1 MGHEEGPRKAM
12 GCRLWHSS
20 RSRVWALGLGMGV
33 FEWVTPHRVFPSG
46 MEEQLWGG
54 CRM

>member
-1 MGHEEGPRKAM
+1 MGHEEGPRKTMAA
-12 GCRLWHSS
+12 GSGTAQGQGFG
-20 RSRVWALGLGMGV
+20 ALGVGMGI